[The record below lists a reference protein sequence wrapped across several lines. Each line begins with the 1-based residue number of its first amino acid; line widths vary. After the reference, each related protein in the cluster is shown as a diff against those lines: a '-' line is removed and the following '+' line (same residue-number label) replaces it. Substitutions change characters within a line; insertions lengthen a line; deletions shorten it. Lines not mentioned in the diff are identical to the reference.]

1 MRDKPDNSIA
11 DTSNPAPMNAR
22 QLRFYSSVPHSCGY
36 LPGNEAVSVFADPQ
50 EKMTAGT
57 YSRLID
63 MGFRRSGDYVYR
75 PHCPTCHAC
84 LPARVVVEGFK
95 RNRSQERTWQR
106 NSDLSTHSR
115 EAKFNEEHF
124 ELYMR
129 YIKHRHAGGGMD
141 TTDPTRYESFLLSRW
156 CNTELIEFRHQDRLV
171 AVAVTDVVQHGLS
184 AFYTFFD
191 PTETPR
197 GLGVYAVL
205 WQINETRQ
213 RGLPWLYLGYLI
225 KDCRKMSYKQRYKP
239 LQVLRNS
246 VWQPLD
252 PA

>member
-1 MRDKPDNSIA
+1 
-11 DTSNPAPMNAR
+11 MNAR

-50 EKMTAGT
+50 EKMTAST

-63 MGFRRSGDYVYR
+63 LGFRRSGDYVYR

-84 LPARVVVEGFK
+84 LPARVNAELFV
-95 RNRSQERTWQR
+95 RNRSQERAWQR
-106 NSDLSTHSR
+106 NRDITTFSN

-124 ELYMR
+124 ALYMR

-141 TTDPTRYESFLLSRW
+141 TTDPLRYESFLLSRW
-156 CNTELIEFRHQDRLV
+156 SNTELVEFRQDGRLL

-197 GLGVYAVL
+197 SLGVYAVL
-205 WQINETRQ
+205 WQIAEARQ
-213 RGLPWLYLGYLI
+213 RNLPWVYLGYFI
-225 KDCRKMSYKQRYKP
+225 QDCRKMSYKQQYQP

-246 VWQPLD
+246 QWQALEAL
-252 PA
+252 PAESAAVVFAP